1 MNGLSMLLRAG
12 VAFGALGATMPALA
26 QAAAND
32 QMATPA
38 ETTAQTGEAG
48 AGSNDAEQAGIVVT
62 GSRLSDSI
70 ATYPGSATVIS
81 EEAIDDQLAI
91 TRDIAKILAFSVP
104 GLAQAT
110 DSAANVEQSLR
121 GRPVRIFI
129 DGVPVSNPLRD
140 GGRDVRLI
148 APTALGSVEVIRGSS
163 AIYGQGGAGGI
174 INYITKAGS
183 ASDEWAFRSE
193 LGTSFSTE
201 HFSDSA
207 RPFFFQSA
215 SGGVAGFDINLNGS
229 YERVNGQFDAD
240 GNRIPPD
247 PQLFGG
253 IADSDIYNLYGK
265 IGYSFGSTHRIEA
278 MANYYDQ
285 QQNTEYGT
293 APGNVALGI
302 PTRAILQPLDPRALQ
317 QANRNFVSYLAYTN
331 SDILGSAMR
340 SQLYFLKNY
349 TVFGFEPTRLG
360 GTYTTIE
367 SEKYGLQTDFRT
379 KLDFIGLDRG
389 LLLWGF
395 DINRDV
401 TEQPLLPNIGGRVFT
416 PPLHQTNYAVFVQ
429 ADLPLTDWLTLRA
442 GVRHDEFQLKVNT
455 FVAGLTGLTVQGGEL
470 SYAATPFNIGATA
483 DVTEGLQIFG
493 GFSQGFSVP
502 DVGLPLRNARFPSID
517 ALKPEAALVNNYEI
531 GARLKMGGIKA
542 TAAYYVSTSK
552 FGTDFVINPA
562 APTEVLILR
571 EKERIHGFEA
581 TLDGEIGVATRWGLV
596 FSWAEGKR
604 DANKDGKVETPLTGR
619 RISPELLNGFIE
631 HDITDSWQARLQ
643 VAYSGDRDKFPGSP
657 VGNFF
662 TGRVEP
668 TTRVDASTEYK
679 MGPANFTLGVNN
691 LLNNSYFSVISQALN
706 RNDRYSKALG
716 RTVFV
721 QVGIDY

>member
-1 MNGLSMLLRAG
+1 MPSFAQT
-12 VAFGALGATMPALA
+12 ATD
-26 QAAAND
+26 QAPQVSAKTTTSVEA
-32 QMATPA
+32 
-38 ETTAQTGEAG
+38 TAQTGEVEVE
-48 AGSNDAEQAGIVVT
+48 SNDAEQADVETADIVVS

-70 ATYPGSATVIS
+70 ATFPGSATVLNQAVI
-81 EEAIDDQLAI
+81 EDQLAI
-91 TRDIAKILAFSVP
+91 TRDVAKILAFSVP

-148 APTALGSVEVIRGSS
+148 APNALGAIEVIRGSS
-163 AIYGQGGAGGI
+163 ALYGQGGGGGI

-193 LGTSFSTE
+193 VGASFSTE
-201 HFSDSA
+201 RFNDSA
-207 RPFFFQSA
+207 RPFIFQSA
-215 SGGVAGFDINLNGS
+215 SGGVAGFDVNLNGS
-229 YERVNGQFDAD
+229 YERVNSQFDAD

-265 IGYSFGSTHRIEA
+265 IGYSFAGTHRIEA

-285 QQNTEYGT
+285 QQNTDYGT
-293 APGNVALGI
+293 ARGDVARGI
-302 PTRAILQPLDPRALQ
+302 PTRAVLQPLDPRALQ

-331 SDILGSAMR
+331 SDIIGSALR
-340 SQLYFLKNY
+340 SQFYFLKNY
-349 TVFGFEPTRLG
+349 TVFGFESDRLG
-360 GTYTTIE
+360 GTYTTIG
-367 SEKYGLQTDFRT
+367 SKKYGLQTDFRT

-395 DINRDV
+395 DVNRDI
-401 TEQPLLPNIGGRVFT
+401 TEQPLLPDIGGRVFT
-416 PPLHQTNYAVFVQ
+416 PPLNQTNYAVFVQ
-429 ADLPLTDWLTLRA
+429 ADLPLTDWFTLRA
-442 GVRHDEFQLKVNT
+442 GVRYDEFRLKADT

-470 SYAATPFNIGATA
+470 SYAATPFNVGATA
-483 DVTEGLQIFG
+483 DVTEGVQIFG

-531 GARLKMGGIKA
+531 GARMNVGGIKA
-542 TAAYYVSTSK
+542 TAAYYISTSK
-552 FGTDFVINPA
+552 FGTDFVINPI
-562 APTEVLILR
+562 APTEILILR
-571 EKERIHGFEA
+571 EKERIQGFEA
-581 TLDGEIGVATRWGLV
+581 TLDGKLGVATRWGLV

-631 HDITDSWQARLQ
+631 HDIADNWQARLQ
-643 VAYSGDRDKFPGSP
+643 FSYSGDRNKFPGVP
-657 VGNFF
+657 VGNFY

-668 TTRVDASTEYK
+668 TTRIDASTEYK
-679 MGPANFTLGVNN
+679 MGPANFTLGINN
-691 LLNNSYFSVISQALN
+691 LLNNDYFPVISQAIN
-706 RNDRYSKALG
+706 RNERYSKALG
-716 RTVFV
+716 RTIFL